1 MEPWLHFKLFVN
13 IVSCH
18 PHNAP
23 MWQAYPPYCH
33 IKDCCTK
40 GGFPAQG
47 HKTVNWCN
55 WIWILFSLLKHILF
69 YQMVLSCHLVPLL
82 LSLLNTMKHSKV
94 LNWLNWLNMIKKKK
108 WNQQIVLTI
117 IFNNITTQ
125 KSIIWEH
132 HYLLHQFWF
141 YHFDYLWTFSQ
152 HPRITQTSIYV
163 MLNRIKHMFMLFL
176 W

>member
-40 GGFPAQG
+40 GSFHAQG
-47 HKTVNWCN
+47 HKAVNWCN
-55 WIWILFSLLKHILF
+55 WIWILFFLLKCILF
-69 YQMVLSCHLVPLL
+69 YQMVLSCHLVSLF

-94 LNWLNWLNMIKKKK
+94 LNWNNLKKRK
-108 WNQQIVLTI
+108 WTQWIVLTI
-117 IFNNITTQ
+117 IFNSITTQ
-125 KSIIWEH
+125 KSFIWEY
-132 HYLLHQFWF
+132 HYLLHWFWF
-141 YHFDYLWTFSQ
+141 YHSDYLWTFSQ
-152 HPRITQTSIYV
+152 HPRIPQTSKYV
-163 MLNRIKHMFMLFL
+163 IFNRIKHMFVLFL